1 MSDVTAS
8 IAGRSLCRAFNHNRH
23 SGSAFVMLHML
34 LGKPLAHAQC
44 RHLAAAS
51 PRGVPVD
58 DNERL
63 EPEVSVTDQTER
75 SWLSRLGPG
84 LVTGAADDDPSGIG
98 TYSQAGAQ
106 FGFMLLW
113 TLLLSYPLMVAIQMI
128 SARIGRVSGKGLASN
143 MRAYGPKW
151 LVIALVL
158 VLAAANTI
166 NIAADLAAMGAA
178 LHLLVRGP
186 QQLYVVALGL
196 SSAILQIWIPYD
208 NYARFL
214 KWLTLVLFSY
224 VAVAFVVPV
233 NWGQVALSVI
243 WPRAN
248 LSSAYVTTVVAVLGT
263 TISPYLFFWQAS
275 QEVEELRSKPG
286 ERPLRWVSSF
296 RAYRQID
303 RITADTWIGMGIS
316 NGVGFFIMLTAAVT
330 LYAHH
335 IEVHTSADA
344 ARALAPIAGRFA
356 SIVFAAGIVGTGLLA
371 LPVLAGSAAY
381 RAAGAFRWRS
391 SLSLHLTLAREFYSV
406 IAVAIIGGVSMTF
419 FHLDPVKALYWSAVI
434 NGLAAVPVMVVVM
447 LMGSS
452 ERIMGR
458 FAISGFLKAGGWIA
472 TLLMAIAAAGMFV
485 PG

>member
-1 MSDVTAS
+1 MTD
-8 IAGRSLCRAFNHNRH
+8 
-23 SGSAFVMLHML
+23 
-34 LGKPLAHAQC
+34 Q
-44 RHLAAAS
+44 
-51 PRGVPVD
+51 D
-58 DNERL
+58 RL

-106 FGFMLLW
+106 FGLTLLW
-113 TLLLSYPLMVAIQMI
+113 TLLLTYPLMVAIQMI

-143 MRAYGPKW
+143 MRVLGPKW
-151 LVIALVL
+151 LVIAMVL
-158 VLAAANTI
+158 VLAGANTV

-178 LHLLVRGP
+178 IHLLVKGP
-186 QQLYVVALGL
+186 QQLYVVALGA
-196 SSAILQIWIPYD
+196 SSAILQIWLPYD
-208 NYARFL
+208 RYARFL
-214 KWLTLVLFSY
+214 KWLTLVLLAY

-233 NWGQVALSVI
+233 NWRQVALSVI
-243 WPRAN
+243 WPRAS
-248 LSSAYVTTVVAVLGT
+248 LSGAYLTTVVAVLGT

-296 RAYRQID
+296 KAYRHID
-303 RITADTWIGMGIS
+303 RIAADTWIGMGIS
-316 NGVGFFIMLTAAVT
+316 NGVGFFIVLTAAAT
-330 LYAHH
+330 LHAHH
-335 IEVHTSADA
+335 IEIRTSADA
-344 ARALAPIAGRFA
+344 AQALAPIAGRFA
-356 SIVFAAGIVGTGLLA
+356 SMVFAAGIVGTGLLA

-381 RAAGAFRWRS
+381 GAAGAFRWRN

-406 IAVAIIGGVSMTF
+406 IAVAIIGGVGMTF

-447 LMGSS
+447 LMASS
-452 ERIMGR
+452 GRIMGR
-458 FAISGFLKAGGWIA
+458 FAISGLLKAGGWMA
-472 TLLMAIAAAGMFV
+472 TLLMAIAAAGMFM